1 MLYVD
6 LFAQD
11 GVDNSGVKA
20 DALYTTPQQ
29 VNLCL
34 YKNFTDLSQSF
45 NRLEPF
51 LAGVQS
57 PSSTFPH
64 QPHVL
69 HRCCLRKCPRRLQG
83 EPNQRI
89 TFKIIISTFYF
100 SSTQSGNVVLSPH
113 LLKGH
118 QQFAKEQ
125 LKCSEDKPLFLVM
138 HGGSGST
145 AAEIGEAVGRQS
157 LLYSNTNTNTQI
169 PSGEQW
175 GCEDEC

>member
-34 YKNFTDLSQSF
+34 YKNVTDLSQSF
-45 NRLEPF
+45 NDLNPSLQVF
-51 LAGVQS
+51 KVHQALSPISPMFSIAAAFGNVHGVYK
-57 PSSTFPH
+57 
-64 QPHVL
+64 V
-69 HRCCLRKCPRRLQG
+69 
-83 EPNQRI
+83 NQRI
-89 TFKIIISTFYF
+89 TYKIIIST
-100 SSTQSGNVVLSPH
+100 TQSGNVVLSPH

-157 LLYSNTNTNTQI
+157 L
-169 PSGEQW
+169 
-175 GCEDEC
+175 

>member
-1 MLYVD
+1 MLFVD

-34 YKNFTDLSQSF
+34 YKNVTDLSQSF

-57 PSSTFPH
+57 PSSSFPH

-83 EPNQRI
+83 EPTDNLQNHH
-89 TFKIIISTFYF
+89 FNFF

-157 LLYSNTNTNTQI
+157 FLFKYEIQI
-169 PSGEQW
+169 HKYH
-175 GCEDEC
+175 